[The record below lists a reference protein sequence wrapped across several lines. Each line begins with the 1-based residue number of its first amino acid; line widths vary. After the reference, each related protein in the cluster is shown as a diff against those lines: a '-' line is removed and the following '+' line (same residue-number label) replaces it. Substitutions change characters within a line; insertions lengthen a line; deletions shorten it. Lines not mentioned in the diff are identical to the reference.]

1 MCRVGLFQ
9 TGPTRF
15 GIVLDDHKG
24 PYSYGYSSTFQIPI
38 F

>member
-1 MCRVGLFQ
+1 MCRVGLLQ
-9 TGPTRF
+9 KDLTRF

-24 PYSYGYSSTFQIPI
+24 PHSYGYSSTFQIPI